1 MNQARKRTTMQ
12 KVLSMILVLVMLLS
26 LMSMSAFTMATNE
39 TGASS
44 SARNDFMR
52 VFHLDCGRK
61 YFSVAEIKSLIDTAS
76 AANYTHMEL
85 AVGNDSLRF
94 LLDDMSVTVDG
105 KTYASDDVKTQIHNG
120 NVNYYDAGSANELS
134 QRDMD
139 AIIAYAQSKNISI
152 IPLINTPGHMDAIL
166 DCMTALG
173 VENAAYKGSA
183 RTIDLENADA
193 VAFTQA
199 LLQKYITYFANKGCG
214 YFNLGADE
222 YANDVCQGT
231 DMGFGKLI
239 GTNAYDKFANYV
251 NDVARI
257 IKDAQMKP
265 IAFNDGIYYNSTVTS
280 NGTKNGRPV
289 EFDSDIIVSY
299 WTTGW
304 SGYTPAPAS
313 FIANKGHQILNTND
327 AWYYVLADKVTA
339 YTYKHAQKGVATTPV
354 TSVRGDKSGSVTPIG
369 AMICF
374 WCDDP
379 NPEYSA
385 NEQGYVKELM
395 TTLSQKNSTY
405 FTTVAPQVETAHH
418 DQGLTVGNSTIL
430 RLSTGLNATWSVSDA
445 SVLSLGSVTRS
456 AASTVTGNR
465 VTVNA
470 LSRGTATVTAK
481 ADNGQSYSMDL
492 TVTGE
497 NDVQIN
503 LTVGETWTKTVH
515 HKDLTS
521 YATNNNIAKVDVTC
535 KHDPCDTVL
544 AVMFNSSYYIQNS
557 DGRYLD
563 DDANWVDDYKDA
575 VQWTWKDGITGD
587 YLEYSRTYVNMSGGE
602 WSVGKLPTSW
612 VSLQYDSAA
621 GVFKT
626 TRGVVLGTPLTTAT
640 EPVAASTIAITGRNV
655 GTTDVQIGDTWYH
668 ITVNDNLPS
677 DALTSKTLTL
687 DYMITTCKVYD
698 AQGKN
703 STQIEKTDLDVM
715 TDDGVEI
722 NGKSPDKGYFYR
734 ENKTNTDKVGATYW
748 QTVRLDKNHNQEV
761 GGEVDCTGYGTT
773 LTHVRFHTNSANKGA
788 WQYQTADGIWHY
800 FRSGDQMVAY
810 YLQKTTVTKHVDT
823 YTKDWGETPS
833 TSGGGHDK
841 LGQVALTFGVVYP
854 DGKVSPTER
863 EMYLNDTVIFNFEK
877 TGRDL
882 GIIMPKNNE
891 NYRISKITVTD
902 GDRVHTLEGKE
913 KETPDKW
920 SVKDSIKWSKKT
932 TQTGGEWYN
941 ETEIWN
947 AQSGTEPF
955 VNGKES
961 NITWSGKNTGKL
973 VLFYLEPVIKDTNL
987 NVVYWDNNAN
997 KLISEYQIV
1006 MNYEAGQTPPTYET
1020 ALKNAG
1026 GDDIGTTQSWPSND
1040 PSSAEY
1046 LPDDAYVMNNVGEK
1060 QTISKDIKLLD
1071 GVAGNYKSGI
1081 YEYVSADISEDSKTL
1096 KLHFD
1101 LKKTDAK
1108 TYVVDF
1114 GLPVTIPVSAFGI
1127 DEPSTIAWMSLFE
1140 SGDAMLENT
1149 GTYGTAK
1156 IDPANKTV
1164 TYTLSK
1170 PLDTT
1175 AAIPLYVK
1183 FTGDPSEAVHVSH
1196 VNIIP
1201 ATSVYYEDSFAT
1213 FTNADGTNVVHQQQ
1227 QTNGFWTTVGEQDT
1241 TKQQVFEQLK
1251 SENNN
1256 VYGYDPAYANCRTF
1270 SMGSATKVTVDAN
1283 TSSKYSQVPAATF
1296 TFKGTGFDVISLTSN
1311 TSGTVMYTVTN
1322 SEGKT
1327 VKVGPCDTYYSDAAG
1342 VTTDSAK
1349 ALYQIP
1355 VIKVSGLD
1363 YDTYTVKI
1371 EVGYGPFFDHTGND
1385 SFSFWLDAIRVYDPM
1400 GKNKDVYAQ
1409 DGEGYPQYIKLHD
1422 ALVAD
1427 NVKTTLFIDGAAAAD
1442 ITAYKNYGPN
1452 NEVYLAKGQAIVFT
1466 VPGDDN
1472 IASIQIGAKAPSG
1485 KAATMVVGEDVQE
1498 ISTATEMY
1506 YEIGAS
1512 GGSFTITNTGDG
1524 ILSLTNLKIT
1534 FKNKPASAAALSA
1547 PTAEEQDAAVMCVR
1561 ALFAEPEQTFEPE
1574 HFTAKWSR
1582 NVRKGGTATLTVKA
1596 SADVET
1602 IHVDDVTIDS
1612 YKVRTERSGW
1622 GSSAKKVT
1630 YHVFT
1635 YRVTATATADYTVC
1649 AINADGA
1656 VSDPITAKLTVRPS
1670 IRDWWHDIFGKWQ
1683 H

>member
-76 AANYTHMEL
+76 AANYTHIEL

-134 QRDMD
+134 QHDMD
-139 AIIAYAQSKNISI
+139 TIIAYAQSKNISI

-166 DCMTALG
+166 SAATSLTGSDC
-173 VENAAYKGSA
+173 AYNKSV
-183 RTIDLENADA
+183 RTIDLTNDTA

-199 LLQKYITYFANKGCG
+199 LLQKYINYFAGKGCG
-214 YFNLGADE
+214 YFNMGADE
-222 YANDVCQGT
+222 YANDVLKPN
-231 DMGFGKLI
+231 GFSYLLSNGLYS
-239 GTNAYDKFANYV
+239 NFVNYV
-251 NDVARI
+251 NDVAKLI
-257 IKDAQMKP
+257 VDAGMTP
-265 IAFNDGIYYNSTVTS
+265 IAFNDGIYY
-280 NGTKNGRPV
+280 KNTTNCGA
-289 EFDSDIIVSY
+289 FSKDIVVSY
-299 WTTGW
+299 WEN
-304 SGYTPAPAS
+304 SGTASAS
-313 FIANKGHQILNTND
+313 FIAQQGHKILNTNKS
-327 AWYYVLADKVTA
+327 WYYVPGNTGSWASMNTA
-339 YTYKHAQKGVATTPV
+339 KSGVNNTRV
-354 TSVRGDKSGSVTPIG
+354 TSVAGDNGSVTPIG
-369 AMICF
+369 VMLCL
-374 WCDDP
+374 WCDTPSVPFDS
-379 NPEYSA
+379 N
-385 NEQGYVKELM
+385 VKDNVNYLM
-395 TTLSQKNSTY
+395 QTLSQKNSTY
-405 FTTVAPQVETAHH
+405 FTTVTPQVETAHH
-418 DQGLTVGNSTIL
+418 DQGLTLGNSMIL
-430 RLSTGLNATWSVSDA
+430 RLSTGLNAVWSVSDA

-481 ADNGQSYSMDL
+481 TDDGQTYSMDL
-492 TVTGE
+492 TVAGE
-497 NDVQIN
+497 DDVQVD
-503 LTVGETWTKTVH
+503 LTVGETWSKTMPGQV
-515 HKDLTS
+515 LSS
-521 YATNNNIAKVDVTC
+521 YTHDDEVAKVNVTS
-535 KHDPCDTVL
+535 KHDLKGELTMSMTVGT
-544 AVMFNSSYYIQNS
+544 AYYIVNS
-557 DGRYLD
+557 DGKYLN
-563 DDANWVDDYKDA
+563 ANAEWVDDADNA
-575 VQWTWKDGITGD
+575 AQWTWISYRKGFYLDLNPKGSETWLYCDNGHWTIQSGPLNSKCSYFNGLTDGKLVSKDGD
-587 YLEYSRTYVNMSGGE
+587 
-602 WSVGKLPTSW
+602 
-612 VSLQYDSAA
+612 
-621 GVFKT
+621 
-626 TRGVVLGTPLTTAT
+626 VLGTPITVGK
-640 EPVAASTIAITGRNV
+640 EPIDVSTIAVTGRNV
-655 GTTDVQIGDTWYH
+655 GTTDVQIDGTWYH
-668 ITVNDNLPS
+668 IVVNDNLPS
-677 DALTSKTLTL
+677 DPLTTNSLTL
-687 DYMITTCKVYD
+687 EYMITTCKVYD
-698 AQGKN
+698 TQGKN

-863 EMYLNDTVIFNFEK
+863 EMYLNATVIFNFEK

-1026 GDDIGTTQSWPSND
+1026 GDVIGTTQSWPSND

-1046 LPDDAYVMNNVGEK
+1046 LPDDAYVMNNVDEK

-1081 YEYVSADISEDSKTL
+1081 YEYVSADISEDGKTL

-1127 DEPSTIAWMSLFE
+1127 TDASTIAWMSLFE

-1175 AAIPLYVK
+1175 AAISLYVK
-1183 FTGDPSEAVHVSH
+1183 FTGDSSEAARVFH

-1213 FTNADGTNVVHQQQ
+1213 FTNADGTNVVHHQQ

-1251 SENNN
+1251 SENSN

-1283 TSSKYSQVPAATF
+1283 TTSTHVQMPAATF

-1322 SEGKT
+1322 SQG
-1327 VKVGPCDTYYSDAAG
+1327 VKKQAGSVDTYYSDAAG

-1355 VIKVSGLD
+1355 VIKVSGLP

-1371 EVGYGPFFDHTGND
+1371 EVGYGKFFDHTGND
-1385 SFSFWLDAIRVYDPM
+1385 SYSFWLDAIRVYDPM

-1422 ALVAD
+1422 ALVKNGAQSEA
-1427 NVKTTLFIDGAAAAD
+1427 VFIDGGPKANVE
-1442 ITAYKNYGPN
+1442 TYKNFGPN
-1452 NEVYLAKGQAIVFT
+1452 NEVYLAKGQAITFT
-1466 VPGDDN
+1466 VPADSN
-1472 IASIQIGAKAPSG
+1472 IASVQIGAKAPSG
-1485 KAATMVVGEDVQE
+1485 SAAQMVVTGGYGLNKVL
-1498 ISTATEMY
+1498 STATEMY
-1506 YEIGAS
+1506 YEIGAA
-1512 GGSFTITNTGDG
+1512 GGSFMITNVGDG

-1547 PTAEEQDAAVMCVR
+1547 PTAEEQNAAVMSVR
-1561 ALFAEPEQTFEPE
+1561 ALFAAPEQTFEPE

-1582 NVRKGGTATLTVKA
+1582 NVHKGGKATLTVKA
-1596 SADVET
+1596 SADVEA

-1635 YRVTATATADYTVC
+1635 YTVTATATADYTIC
-1649 AINADGA
+1649 AVNADGA

>member
-76 AANYTHMEL
+76 AANYTHIEL

-120 NVNYYDAGSANELS
+120 NVKYYDAGSVNELS
-134 QRDMD
+134 QSDMD

-166 DCMTALG
+166 SAATSLTG
-173 VENAAYKGSA
+173 VNCSAYDSV
-183 RTIDLENADA
+183 RTIDVANTTA

-199 LLQKYITYFANKGCG
+199 LLQKYINYFAGKGCG
-214 YFNLGADE
+214 YFNMGADE
-222 YANDVCQGT
+222 YANDKT
-231 DMGFGKLI
+231 DGFAALI
-239 GTNAYDKFANYV
+239 KDKKYGNFVSYV
-251 NDVARI
+251 NAVA
-257 IKDAQMKP
+257 AQIVAAGMTP
-265 IAFNDGIYYNSTVTS
+265 IAFNDGIYYNSNTS
-280 NGTKNGRPV
+280 GG
-289 EFDSDIIVSY
+289 EFSKDIVVSY

-304 SGYTPAPAS
+304 TGYTPAPAS
-313 FIANKGHQILNTND
+313 FIADKGHKILNTND

-339 YTYKHAQKGVATTPV
+339 YTYKRAQNGVVNTPV
-354 TSVRGDKSGSVTPIG
+354 TSVRGDKNGSVTPIG

-379 NPEYSA
+379 KPEYNA
-385 NEQGYVKELM
+385 NEQGYVKGLM
-395 TTLSQKNSTY
+395 QTLSNSNSDY
-405 FTTVAPQVETAHH
+405 FTPVVPQVETAHH
-418 DQGLTVGNSTIL
+418 DQSLTLGNSTIL
-430 RLSTGLNATWSVSDA
+430 RLSTGLNAVWSVSDA

-492 TVTGE
+492 TVAGE
-497 NDVQIN
+497 GDVQVD
-503 LTVGETWTKTVH
+503 LTVGETWSTTARGQ
-515 HKDLTS
+515 DLS
-521 YATNNNIAKVDVTC
+521 NQVGEFDDNIAELDVSC
-535 KHDPCDTVL
+535 VKDPWKQVL
-544 AVMFNSSYYIQNS
+544 QPVSGKSYYIRNS
-557 DGRYLD
+557 DGKYLD
-563 DDANWVDDYKDA
+563 ANANWVSDYHNA
-575 VQWTWKDGITGD
+575 VQWKWTFNQVVNNTLSYDGKHIYMSGDWQWVTSTSVFDSISIKFDSEEGVFTYTPKTDASKGTYTLGAPVNELEESPVDVSTVKITG
-587 YLEYSRTYVNMSGGE
+587 
-602 WSVGKLPTSW
+602 K
-612 VSLQYDSAA
+612 
-621 GVFKT
+621 
-626 TRGVVLGTPLTTAT
+626 
-640 EPVAASTIAITGRNV
+640 NV
-655 GTTDVQIGDTWYH
+655 GATHVKIGETWYN
-668 ITVNDNLPS
+668 IVVNDNVPS
-677 DALTSKTLTL
+677 NALTNDTIDLEYWITNTKTH
-687 DYMITTCKVYD
+687 TTND
-698 AQGKN
+698 KN
-703 STQIEKTDLDVM
+703 SAVKITIQKAAAAAA
-715 TDDGVEI
+715 DGVEI
-722 NGKSPDKGYFYR
+722 RSFAPN
-734 ENKTNTDKVGATYW
+734 ATYNISKKSTTEVYYW
-748 QTVRLDKNHNQEV
+748 QSMRLDKSVVQQE
-761 GGEVDCTGYGTT
+761 GGKSDRTADGTT
-773 LTHVRFHTNSANKGA
+773 LTHIRNHQGA
-788 WQYQTADGIWHY
+788 WQYMTADGIWHY
-800 FRSGDQMVAY
+800 FRSGDQLVAY
-810 YLQKTTVTKHVDT
+810 YLQKTTVTNELDT
-823 YTKDWGETPS
+823 YVKDWGYGTANKTPDE
-833 TSGGGHDK
+833 SGGN
-841 LGQVALTFGVVYP
+841 GQSALTVAVVYP
-854 DGKVSPTER
+854 GNAVFPAEGD
-863 EMYLNDTVIFNFEK
+863 MYKQSTTIFSYWP
-877 TGRDL
+877 GRDI
-882 GIIMPKNNE
+882 GIIAPENNSDYE
-891 NYRISKITVTD
+891 VSKITVTD
-902 GDRVHTLEGKE
+902 GKRDKNLKKDVWYSDDTITWE
-913 KETPDKW
+913 KK
-920 SVKDSIKWSKKT
+920 
-932 TQTGGEWYN
+932 QLNTGGTWYD
-941 ETEIWN
+941 ETVIWDKS
-947 AQSGTEPF
+947 SGTAPII
-955 VNGKES
+955 NGKTSE
-961 NITWSGKNTGKL
+961 ITWSAKNTAKL
-973 VLFYLEPVIKDTNL
+973 ILIYLEAKPKDTNL
-987 NVVYWDNNAN
+987 NVVYYDDNAQRE
-997 KLISEYQIV
+997 ISSYQIV
-1006 MNYEAGQTPPTYET
+1006 MPYKYGDPFPKYTSALKGKNDEPIGNVNNWPGKNENEAG
-1020 ALKNAG
+1020 
-1026 GDDIGTTQSWPSND
+1026 
-1040 PSSAEY
+1040 Y
-1046 LPDDAYVMNNVGEK
+1046 LPDEAYVVNNVGK
-1060 QTISKDIKLLD
+1060 KMYFTKDIKTLN
-1071 GVAGNYKSGI
+1071 VAGNYKSGI

-1101 LKKTDAK
+1101 LKKTNAK

-1127 DEPSTIAWMSLFE
+1127 ENASTIAWMSLFE

-1175 AAIPLYVK
+1175 AAISLYVK
-1183 FTGDPSEAVHVSH
+1183 FTGDSSEAAHVSH

-1213 FTNADGTNVVHQQQ
+1213 FTNADGTNVVNKDQK
-1227 QTNGFWTTVGEQDT
+1227 TNGFWTTVGEQDT

-1251 SENNN
+1251 SENSN

-1283 TSSKYSQVPAATF
+1283 TSSKHSQVPTATF

-1322 SEGKT
+1322 SKGKT

-1371 EVGYGPFFDHTGND
+1371 EVGYGPFFNHTGND
-1385 SFSFWLDAIRVYDPM
+1385 SYSFWLDAIRVYDPM

-1409 DGEGYPQYIKLHD
+1409 DGEGHPQYIKLHD
-1422 ALVAD
+1422 ALVKNGAQSEA
-1427 NVKTTLFIDGAAAAD
+1427 VFIDGGPKANVE
-1442 ITAYKNYGPN
+1442 TYKNFGPN
-1452 NEVYLAKGQAIVFT
+1452 NEVYLAKGQAITFT
-1466 VPGDDN
+1466 VPGDAN
-1472 IASIQIGAKAPSG
+1472 IASVQIGAKAPSG
-1485 KAATMVVGEDVQE
+1485 SAAQMVVTGGNGLNKVL
-1498 ISTATEMY
+1498 STATEMY
-1506 YEIGAS
+1506 YEIGTAD
-1512 GGSFTITNTGDG
+1512 GSFMITNVGDG

-1534 FKNKPASAAALSA
+1534 FKNKPASVAALSA
-1547 PTAEEQDAAVMCVR
+1547 PTAEEQDAAVMSVR

-1582 NVRKGGTATLTVKA
+1582 NVHKGGKATLTVKT

-1602 IHVDDVTIDS
+1602 IQVDDVTIDS

-1635 YRVTATATADYTVC
+1635 YTVTATATADYTVC
-1649 AINADGA
+1649 AINADGVA
-1656 VSDPITAKLTVRPS
+1656 SDPITAKLTVRPS

>member
-105 KTYASDDVKTQIHNG
+105 KTYASDDVKREIHNG

-134 QRDMD
+134 QSDMD

-166 DCMTALG
+166 GAATSLTG
-173 VENAAYKGSA
+173 VNCSAYGSV
-183 RTIDLENADA
+183 RTIDVANTTA

-199 LLQKYITYFANKGCG
+199 LLQKYINYFANKGCG
-214 YFNLGADE
+214 YFNMGADE
-222 YANDVCQGT
+222 YANDKT
-231 DMGFGKLI
+231 DGFASLI
-239 GTNAYDKFANYV
+239 KDKKYGNFVSYV
-251 NDVARI
+251 NAVA
-257 IKDAQMKP
+257 AQIVAAGMTP
-265 IAFNDGIYYNSTVTS
+265 IAFNDGIYYNSNTS
-280 NGTKNGRPV
+280 GG
-289 EFDSDIIVSY
+289 EFSKDIVVSY

-304 SGYTPAPAS
+304 SGYHPASAS
-313 FIANKGHQILNTND
+313 FIADKGHKILNTNSN
-327 AWYYVLADKVTA
+327 WYYVLANKVDSFTLDNA
-339 YTYKHAQKGVATTPV
+339 RAGVQKTPV
-354 TSVRGDKSGSVTPIG
+354 TSVRGDKNGSVTPIG

-385 NEQGYVKELM
+385 KEQGYVKELM

-405 FTTVAPQVETAHH
+405 FTTVTPQVETAHH
-418 DQGLTVGNSTIL
+418 DQGLTLGNSTIL
-430 RLSTGLNATWSVSDA
+430 RLSTGLNAVWSVSDA

-481 ADNGQSYSMDL
+481 VDDGQSYSMDL
-492 TVTGE
+492 TVAGE
-497 NDVQIN
+497 GDVQIN
-503 LTVGETWTKTVH
+503 LTVGETWSTTVRGQNLSNQVGEF
-515 HKDLTS
+515 DD
-521 YATNNNIAKVDVTC
+521 NIAELDVSC
-535 KHDPCDTVL
+535 VKDPWKQVL
-544 AVMFNSSYYIQNS
+544 QPVSGKSYYIRNS
-557 DGRYLD
+557 DGKYLD
-563 DDANWVDDYKDA
+563 ANANWVSDYHNA
-575 VQWTWKDGITGD
+575 VQWKWTFNQVVNNTLSYDGKHIYMSGDWQWVTSTSVFDSISIKFDSEEGVFTYTPKTDASKGTYTLGAPVNELEESPVDVSTVKITG
-587 YLEYSRTYVNMSGGE
+587 
-602 WSVGKLPTSW
+602 K
-612 VSLQYDSAA
+612 
-621 GVFKT
+621 
-626 TRGVVLGTPLTTAT
+626 
-640 EPVAASTIAITGRNV
+640 NV
-655 GTTDVQIGDTWYH
+655 GATHVKIGGTWYN
-668 ITVNDNLPS
+668 IVVNDNVPS
-677 DALTSKTLTL
+677 NALTDDTIDLQYWITNTKTHATN
-687 DYMITTCKVYD
+687 D
-698 AQGKN
+698 KN
-703 STQIEKTDLDVM
+703 SAVKT
-715 TDDGVEI
+715 TIQKAAAAAADGVEI
-722 NGKSPDKGYFYR
+722 RSFAPDTTYNISKKSTTEVY
-734 ENKTNTDKVGATYW
+734 YW
-748 QTVRLDKNHNQEV
+748 QSMRLDKSVVQQE
-761 GGEVDCTGYGTT
+761 GGKSDRTADGTT
-773 LTHVRFHTNSANKGA
+773 LTHIRNHQGA
-788 WQYQTADGIWHY
+788 WQYMTADGIWHY
-800 FRSGDQMVAY
+800 FRSGDQLVAY
-810 YLQKTTVTKHVDT
+810 YLQKTTVTNELDT
-823 YTKDWGETPS
+823 YVKDWGYGTANKTPDE
-833 TSGGGHDK
+833 SGGN
-841 LGQVALTFGVVYP
+841 GQSALTVAVVYP
-854 DGKVSPTER
+854 GNAVFPAEGD
-863 EMYLNDTVIFNFEK
+863 MYKQSTTIFSYWP
-877 TGRDL
+877 GRDI
-882 GIIMPKNNE
+882 GIIAPENNSDYE
-891 NYRISKITVTD
+891 VSKITVTD
-902 GDRVHTLEGKE
+902 GKR
-913 KETPDKW
+913 DKNLK
-920 SVKDSIKWSKKT
+920 KDVWYSDDTITWKKK
-932 TQTGGEWYN
+932 QLNTGGTWYD
-941 ETEIWN
+941 ETVIWDKS
-947 AQSGTEPF
+947 SGTAPII
-955 VNGKES
+955 NGKTSE
-961 NITWSGKNTGKL
+961 ITWSAKNTAKL
-973 VLFYLEPVIKDTNL
+973 ILIYLEAKPKDTNL
-987 NVVYWDNNAN
+987 NVVYYDDNAQRE
-997 KLISEYQIV
+997 ISSYQIV
-1006 MNYEAGQTPPTYET
+1006 MPYKYGDPFPKYTSALKGKNDEPIGNVNNWPGKNENEAG
-1020 ALKNAG
+1020 
-1026 GDDIGTTQSWPSND
+1026 
-1040 PSSAEY
+1040 Y
-1046 LPDDAYVMNNVGEK
+1046 LPDEAYVVNNVGK
-1060 QTISKDIKLLD
+1060 KMYFTKDIKTLN
-1071 GVAGNYKSGI
+1071 VAGNYKSGI
-1081 YEYVSADISEDSKTL
+1081 YEYVSADISEDGKTL

-1127 DEPSTIAWMSLFE
+1127 TNASTIAWMSLFE

-1175 AAIPLYVK
+1175 AAISLYVK
-1183 FTGDPSEAVHVSH
+1183 FTGDSSEAARVFH

-1213 FTNADGTNVVHQQQ
+1213 FTNADGTNVVNKNQTN
-1227 QTNGFWTTVGEQDT
+1227 TNGFWTTVGEQDT

-1283 TSSKYSQVPAATF
+1283 TSKLSQVPAATF

-1371 EVGYGPFFDHTGND
+1371 EVGYGPFFNHTGND
-1385 SFSFWLDAIRVYDPM
+1385 SYSFWLDAIRVYDPM

-1422 ALVAD
+1422 ALVKNGAQSEA
-1427 NVKTTLFIDGAAAAD
+1427 VFIDGGPKANVE
-1442 ITAYKNYGPN
+1442 TYKNFGPN
-1452 NEVYLAKGQAIVFT
+1452 NEVYLAKGQAITFT
-1466 VPGDDN
+1466 VPGDAN
-1472 IASIQIGAKAPSG
+1472 IASVQIGAKAPSG
-1485 KAATMVVGEDVQE
+1485 SAAQMVVTGGNGLNKVL
-1498 ISTATEMY
+1498 STATEMY
-1506 YEIGAS
+1506 YEIGTAD
-1512 GGSFTITNTGDG
+1512 GSFMITNVGDG

-1534 FKNKPASAAALSA
+1534 FKNKPASVAALSA
-1547 PTAEEQDAAVMCVR
+1547 PTAEEQDAAVMSVR

-1582 NVRKGGTATLTVKA
+1582 NVHKGGKATLTVKT
-1596 SADVET
+1596 SADVEA
-1602 IHVDDVTIDS
+1602 IQVDDVTIDS

-1649 AINADGA
+1649 AINADGVA
-1656 VSDPITAKLTVRPS
+1656 SDPITAKLTVRPS

>member
-76 AANYTHMEL
+76 AANYTHIEL

-120 NVNYYDAGSANELS
+120 NVNYYDAGSVNELS
-134 QRDMD
+134 QSDMD

-166 DCMTALG
+166 SAATSLTG
-173 VENAAYKGSA
+173 VNCSAYDSV
-183 RTIDLENADA
+183 RTIDVANTTA

-199 LLQKYITYFANKGCG
+199 LLQKYINYFAGKGCG
-214 YFNLGADE
+214 YFNMGADE
-222 YANDVCQGT
+222 YANDKT
-231 DMGFGKLI
+231 DGFAALI
-239 GTNAYDKFANYV
+239 KDKKYGNFVSYV
-251 NDVARI
+251 NAVA
-257 IKDAQMKP
+257 AQIVAAGMTP
-265 IAFNDGIYYNSTVTS
+265 IAFNDGIYYNSNTS
-280 NGTKNGRPV
+280 GG
-289 EFDSDIIVSY
+289 EFSKDIVVSY

-304 SGYTPAPAS
+304 TGYTPAPAS
-313 FIANKGHQILNTND
+313 FIADKGHKILNTND

-339 YTYKHAQKGVATTPV
+339 YTYKHAQNGVVNTPV
-354 TSVRGDKSGSVTPIG
+354 TSVRGDKNGSVTPIG

-379 NPEYSA
+379 KPEYNA
-385 NEQGYVKELM
+385 NEQGYVKGLM
-395 TTLSQKNSTY
+395 QTLSNSNSDY
-405 FTTVAPQVETAHH
+405 FTPVAPQVETAHH
-418 DQGLTVGNSTIL
+418 DQSLTLGNSTIL
-430 RLSTGLNATWSVSDA
+430 RLSTGLNAVWSVSDA

-492 TVTGE
+492 TVAGE
-497 NDVQIN
+497 NDVRID
-503 LTVGETWTKTVH
+503 LTVGETWSTTVLR
-515 HKDLTS
+515 KNLS
-521 YATNNNIAKVDVTC
+521 NQSNINNSTAKVDIVC
-535 KHDPCDTVL
+535 KQQRFGEFATSMTKGT
-544 AVMFNSSYYIQNS
+544 AYYIVNS
-557 DGRYLD
+557 EGKYLD
-563 DDANWVDDYKDA
+563 ANAEWVDDADNA
-575 VQWTWKDGITGD
+575 AQWAWVYNSNIFHRAYYLDLNPKGSETWLYCDNGHWTIQSGPLNSKCSYFNGLTDGKLVSKDGD
-587 YLEYSRTYVNMSGGE
+587 
-602 WSVGKLPTSW
+602 
-612 VSLQYDSAA
+612 
-621 GVFKT
+621 
-626 TRGVVLGTPLTTAT
+626 VLGTPITVGK
-640 EPVAASTIAITGRNV
+640 EPIDVSTITITGRNV
-655 GTTDVQIGDTWYH
+655 GTTDVQIDGTWYH
-668 ITVNDNLPS
+668 IVVNDDLPS
-677 DALTSKTLTL
+677 DPLTANSLTL
-687 DYMITTCKVYD
+687 EYMITTCHVHDY
-698 AQGKN
+698 N
-703 STQIEKTDLDVM
+703 SNSDRYEITSAEASNAAGVDVS
-715 TDDGVEI
+715 TLAPA
-722 NGKSPDKGYFYR
+722 NGYFR
-734 ENKTNTDKVGATYW
+734 KNNSSSNPKMDATYW
-748 QTVRLDKNHNQEV
+748 QTMRLDKYHKQAAS
-761 GGEVDCTGYGTT
+761 GWGDSTGDGTT
-773 LTHVRFHTNSANKGA
+773 LTNVRYYTNSANKSA

-800 FRSGDQMVAY
+800 FRSGDQLVAY
-810 YLQKTTVTKHVDT
+810 YLQKTEVTKDVTT
-823 YTKDWGETPS
+823 YTKDWGVGIPS
-833 TSGGGHDK
+833 DGNGSN
-841 LGQVALTFGVVYP
+841 GQVALTFAVVYP
-854 DGKVSPTER
+854 DNTVLPSKEN
-863 EMYLNDTVIFNFEK
+863 MYPGSTTIYNYEK
-877 TGRDL
+877 TGRDI
-882 GIIMPKNNE
+882 GIIMPKENE
-891 NYRISKITVTD
+891 YYTISKITVTD
-902 GDRVHTLEGKE
+902 GVRTRQD
-913 KETPDKW
+913 DDNKW
-920 SVKDSIKWSKKT
+920 YKNDSINWNMKT
-932 TQTGGEWYN
+932 TQAGGIWYD
-941 ETEIWN
+941 ETVVWD
-947 AQSGTEPF
+947 ASYGTEPI
-955 VNGKES
+955 VNGKIS
-961 NITWSGKNTGKL
+961 NIKWPAKNTGKL
-973 VLFYLEPVIKDTNL
+973 VLIYLSAVELETNL
-987 NVVYWDNNAN
+987 NVTYWDDDADTQIY
-997 KLISEYQIV
+997 KYQIV
-1006 MNYEAGQTPPTYET
+1006 AKHQATDPEPNYKTALMDGKSCIGEAGPWMGKT
-1020 ALKNAG
+1020 AEDNG
-1026 GDDIGTTQSWPSND
+1026 
-1040 PSSAEY
+1040 Y
-1046 LPDDAYVMNNVGEK
+1046 LPDSAYVVNASGNQ
-1060 QTISKDIKLLD
+1060 QTISKDIKQLD
-1071 GVAGNYKSGI
+1071 GVTGNYKSGI
-1081 YEYVSADISEDSKTL
+1081 YEYRWAEISEDGKTL
-1096 KLHFD
+1096 MLHYDRKD
-1101 LKKTDAK
+1101 LKAK

-1127 DEPSTIAWMSLFE
+1127 EDASTIAQMSLLAGE
-1140 SGDAMLENT
+1140 QTLENT
-1149 GTYGTAK
+1149 GKYGTAK
-1156 IDPANKTV
+1156 INSDDKTV
-1164 TYTLSK
+1164 TYTLHNT
-1170 PLDTT
+1170 LDST
-1175 AAIPLYVK
+1175 AAISLFVK
-1183 FTGDPSEAVHVSH
+1183 FTNDPAEQPTVFS

-1213 FTNADGTNVVHQQQ
+1213 FTNADGTNVVNKNQK
-1227 QTNGFWTTVGEQDT
+1227 NGYWTTVGEQDT

-1251 SENNN
+1251 SENSN
-1256 VYGYDPAYANCRTF
+1256 VYGYDPAYANCSTF

-1283 TSSKYSQVPAATF
+1283 TSKLGQVPAATF

-1322 SEGKT
+1322 SKGEK
-1327 VKVGPCDTYYSDAAG
+1327 VKVGPCDTYYGYNGDAAG

-1371 EVGYGPFFDHTGND
+1371 EVGYGEFFDHTGND
-1385 SFSFWLDAIRVYDPM
+1385 SYSFWLDAIRVYDPM

-1427 NVKTTLFIDGAAAAD
+1427 NVKTTLFIDGAAAAN
-1442 ITAYKNYGPN
+1442 ITDYKNRGPN
-1452 NEVYLAKGQAIVFT
+1452 NEVYLATGQAITFT
-1466 VPGDDN
+1466 VPGDTN
-1472 IASIQIGAKAPSG
+1472 IASVQIGAKAPSG
-1485 KAATMVVGEDVQE
+1485 MAATMVVGTDGQQ

-1547 PTAEEQDAAVMCVR
+1547 PTAEEQDAAVMSVR
-1561 ALFAEPEQTFEPE
+1561 ALFAAPEQTFEPE

-1582 NVRKGGTATLTVKA
+1582 NVHKGGKATLTVKT
-1596 SADVET
+1596 SADVEA

-1635 YRVTATATADYTVC
+1635 YTVTATATADYTVC
-1649 AINADGA
+1649 AVNADGA
-1656 VSDPITAKLTVRPS
+1656 VSDPITARLTVRPS

>member
-105 KTYASDDVKTQIHNG
+105 KTYASDDVKREVHNG
-120 NVNYYDAGSANELS
+120 NVKYYDAGSANELS
-134 QRDMD
+134 QSDMD
-139 AIIAYAQSKNISI
+139 TIIAYAQSKNISI

-379 NPEYSA
+379 KPEYSA
-385 NEQGYVKELM
+385 SEQGYVKELM

-405 FTTVAPQVETAHH
+405 FTTVTPQVETAHRG
-418 DQGLTVGNSTIL
+418 QTLTVGNSSVL
-430 RLSTGLNATWSVSDA
+430 RLSTGLNAVWSVSDA

-481 ADNGQSYSMDL
+481 VDNGQSYSMDL
-492 TVTGE
+492 TVAGE
-497 NDVQIN
+497 NDVRID

-668 ITVNDNLPS
+668 ITVNDERPS
-677 DALTSKTLTL
+677 DALTNKSLTL
-687 DYMITTCKVYD
+687 EYMITTCYVYNKSD
-698 AQGKN
+698 KSKN
-703 STQIEKTDLDVM
+703 YVISSVNASGA
-715 TDDGVEI
+715 DGVDVSALAPAE
-722 NGKSPDKGYFYR
+722 GYFNPAN
-734 ENKTNTDKVGATYW
+734 EPKQGDKDATYW
-748 QTVRLDKNHNQEV
+748 ETMRLDKNHKQAAS
-761 GGEVDCTGYGTT
+761 GFGDSTGDGTS
-773 LTHVRFHTNSANKGA
+773 LTHVRWHNAA
-788 WQYQTADGIWHY
+788 WQYQTADMIWHY
-800 FRSGDQMVAY
+800 FRSGDQLVAY
-810 YLQKTTVTKHVDT
+810 YLQKTEVTKDVVT
-823 YTKDWGETPS
+823 YTKDWGEEVTKDTS
-833 TSGGGHDK
+833 SSGGSGYD
-841 LGQVALTFGVVYP
+841 QAALTFAVVYP
-854 DGKVSPTER
+854 DNTVLPSKED
-863 EMYLNDTVIFNFEK
+863 MYPGSTSIYNYQK
-877 TGRDL
+877 KGRDI
-882 GIIMPKNNE
+882 GVIMPKENE
-891 NYRISKITVTD
+891 YYTISKITVTD
-902 GDRVHTLEGKE
+902 GDRVTSHTKHKNKWYADDSINWHMKTTQAGGIWYDETVVWDASYGTEPIVNGK
-913 KETPDKW
+913 T
-920 SVKDSIKWSKKT
+920 SNIKWS
-932 TQTGGEWYN
+932 G
-941 ETEIWN
+941 
-947 AQSGTEPF
+947 AD
-955 VNGKES
+955 
-961 NITWSGKNTGKL
+961 TGKL
-973 VLFYLEPVIKDTNL
+973 VLIYLSAVELETNL
-987 NVVYWDNNAN
+987 NVTYWDDDAN
-997 KLISEYQIV
+997 TQIYKYQIV
-1006 MNYEAGQTPPTYET
+1006 AKHQATDPEPSYET
-1020 ALKNAG
+1020 ALMDGQTCIG
-1026 GDDIGTTQSWPSND
+1026 GNGPWKGKT
-1040 PSSAEY
+1040 AEDNGY
-1046 LPDDAYVMNNVGEK
+1046 LPDSAYVVNASGNQ
-1060 QTISKDIKLLD
+1060 QTISKDIKQLD
-1071 GVAGNYKSGI
+1071 GVTGNYKSGI
-1081 YEYVSADISEDSKTL
+1081 YEYRWAEISEGGKTL
-1096 KLHFD
+1096 MLHYD
-1101 LKKTDAK
+1101 RKNLNAK

-1127 DEPSTIAWMSLFE
+1127 TNASTITWMSLLAGE
-1140 SGDAMLENT
+1140 QTLENT
-1149 GTYGTAK
+1149 GKYGTAK
-1156 IDPANKTV
+1156 INSDDKTV
-1164 TYTLSK
+1164 TYTLHNT
-1170 PLDTT
+1170 LDST
-1175 AAIPLYVK
+1175 AAIPLFVK
-1183 FTGDPSEAVHVSH
+1183 FTNDPAEQPTAVS

-1213 FTNADGTNVVHQQQ
+1213 FTNADGTNVVNKN

-1283 TSSKYSQVPAATF
+1283 TSSKHVQAPTATF

-1371 EVGYGPFFDHTGND
+1371 KVGYGEVFDHTGND
-1385 SFSFWLDAIRVYDPM
+1385 SYSFWLDAIRVYDPM
-1400 GKNKDVYAQ
+1400 GKDKDVYAQ

-1422 ALVAD
+1422 ALVNDVAQS
-1427 NVKTTLFIDGAAAAD
+1427 KALFIDGGPNANVED
-1442 ITAYKNYGPN
+1442 YKNFGPN
-1452 NEVYLAKGQAIVFT
+1452 NEVYLDKGQAITFT
-1466 VPGDDN
+1466 VPRDSN
-1472 IASIQIGAKAPSG
+1472 IASVQIGAKAPSG
-1485 KAATMVVGEDVQE
+1485 SAAQMVVTGGNRLDQVL
-1498 ISTATEMY
+1498 STATEMY
-1506 YEIGAS
+1506 YEIGTAD
-1512 GGSFTITNTGDG
+1512 GSFMITNMGDG

-1547 PTAEEQDAAVMCVR
+1547 PTAEEQNAAVMSVR
-1561 ALFAEPEQTFEPE
+1561 ALFATPEQTFEPE

-1596 SADVET
+1596 SADVEA

-1635 YRVTATATADYTVC
+1635 YTVTATATADYTVC
-1649 AINADGA
+1649 AINADGV

>member
-44 SARNDFMR
+44 SARNNFMR

-61 YFSVAEIKSLIDTAS
+61 YFSVAEIESLIDTAS
-76 AANYTHMEL
+76 AANYTHIEL

-94 LLDDMSVTVDG
+94 LLDDMSVTANG
-105 KTYASDDVKTQIHNG
+105 KTYASDDVKREIHNG
-120 NVNYYDAGSANELS
+120 NVKYYDAGSANELS
-134 QRDMD
+134 QSDMD
-139 AIIAYAQSKNISI
+139 TIIAYAQSKNISI

-173 VENAAYKGSA
+173 VENAAYKDSK
-183 RTIDLENADA
+183 RTIDLTNDTA

-199 LLQKYITYFANKGCG
+199 LLQKYINYFAGKGCG
-214 YFNLGADE
+214 YFNMGADE
-222 YANDVCQGT
+222 YANDT
-231 DMGFGKLI
+231 TNGFAALI
-239 GTNAYDKFANYV
+239 KDKKYGNFVSYV
-251 NDVARI
+251 NAVA
-257 IKDAQMKP
+257 AQIVAAGMTP
-265 IAFNDGIYYNSTVTS
+265 IAFNDGIYYNSNTS
-280 NGTKNGRPV
+280 GG
-289 EFDSDIIVSY
+289 EFSKDIVVSY

-304 SGYTPAPAS
+304 GGYTPAPAS
-313 FIANKGHQILNTND
+313 FIADKGHKILNTND

-339 YTYKHAQKGVATTPV
+339 YTYKHAQSGVATTPV

-385 NEQGYVKELM
+385 NEQGYVKGLM
-395 TTLSQKNSTY
+395 QTLSNSNSDY
-405 FTTVAPQVETAHH
+405 FTPVAPQVETAHH
-418 DQGLTVGNSTIL
+418 DQGLTLGNSTIL
-430 RLSTGLNATWSVSDA
+430 RLSTGLNAVWSVSDA

-492 TVTGE
+492 TVAGE
-497 NDVQIN
+497 NDVQVD
-503 LTVGETWTKTVH
+503 LTVGETWSTTVLR
-515 HKDLTS
+515 KNLS
-521 YATNNNIAKVDVTC
+521 NQSNINNSTAKVDIVC
-535 KHDPCDTVL
+535 KQQRFGEFATSMTEG
-544 AVMFNSSYYIQNS
+544 AAYYIVNS
-557 DGRYLD
+557 EGKYLD
-563 DDANWVDDYKDA
+563 ANAEWVDDADNA
-575 VQWTWKDGITGD
+575 AQWSWIYYNSLFNKAYYLDLNPKGSETWLYCDDGHWTIQSGRLNTKCSYFDGLTDGKLVSKDGD
-587 YLEYSRTYVNMSGGE
+587 
-602 WSVGKLPTSW
+602 
-612 VSLQYDSAA
+612 
-621 GVFKT
+621 
-626 TRGVVLGTPLTTAT
+626 VLGTPITVGKD
-640 EPVAASTIAITGRNV
+640 PIDVSTITITGRNV
-655 GTTDVQIGDTWYH
+655 GTTDVQIDGTWYH
-668 ITVNDNLPS
+668 IVVNDDLPS
-677 DALTSKTLTL
+677 DPLTTNSLTL
-687 DYMITTCKVYD
+687 EYMITTCKVYD
-698 AQGKN
+698 TQGKN

-748 QTVRLDKNHNQEV
+748 QTMRLDKYHKQAAS
-761 GGEVDCTGYGTT
+761 GWGDSTGDGTT
-773 LTHVRFHTNSANKGA
+773 LTNVRYYTNSANKSA
-788 WQYQTADGIWHY
+788 WQYQTTDGIWHY
-800 FRSGDQMVAY
+800 FRSGDQLVAY
-810 YLQKTTVTKHVDT
+810 YVQKTTVTKDVVT
-823 YTKDWGETPS
+823 YTKDWGQVVTENKPS
-833 TSGGGHDK
+833 DGGTGNN
-841 LGQVALTFGVVYP
+841 QVALTFAVVYP
-854 DGKVSPTER
+854 DGTVSPKEH
-863 EMYLNDTVIFNFEK
+863 EMYPGATTIFNYESG
-877 TGRDL
+877 GRDI
-882 GIIMPKNNE
+882 GVIMPKNDE
-891 NYRISKITVTD
+891 NYEISKITLTN
-902 GDRVHTLEGKE
+902 GTRNTKHKPENGKH
-913 KETPDKW
+913 KW
-920 SVKDSIKWSKKT
+920 YADDSITWDKKT
-932 TQTGGEWYN
+932 TETGDQWYD
-941 ETEIWN
+941 ETVVWDES
-947 AQSGTEPF
+947 SGTEPV
-955 VNGKES
+955 VNGKHCANGS
-961 NITWSGKNTGKL
+961 WNAANTAKL
-973 VLFYLEPVIKDTNL
+973 VLIYLKPVIKETNL
-987 NVVYWDNNAN
+987 NVVYWDDDADTQIY
-997 KLISEYQIV
+997 KYQIV
-1006 MNYEAGQTPPTYET
+1006 AKHQATDPEPTYET
-1020 ALKNAG
+1020 ALMDGQACIG
-1026 GDDIGTTQSWPSND
+1026 GNGPWKGKT
-1040 PSSAEY
+1040 AEDNGY
-1046 LPDDAYVMNNVGEK
+1046 LPDSAYVVNASGNQ
-1060 QTISKDIKLLD
+1060 QTISKDIKQLD
-1071 GVAGNYKSGI
+1071 GVTGNYKSGI
-1081 YEYVSADISEDSKTL
+1081 YEYRWAEISEGGKTL
-1096 KLHFD
+1096 MLHYD
-1101 LKKTDAK
+1101 RKNLNAK

-1127 DEPSTIAWMSLFE
+1127 TDASTITWMSLLAGE
-1140 SGDAMLENT
+1140 QTLENT
-1149 GTYGTAK
+1149 GKYGTAK
-1156 IDPANKTV
+1156 INSDDKTV
-1164 TYTLSK
+1164 TYTLHNT
-1170 PLDTT
+1170 LDST
-1175 AAIPLYVK
+1175 AAISLFVK
-1183 FTGDPSEAVHVSH
+1183 FKNDPAEQPTAVS

-1251 SENNN
+1251 SENNS

-1283 TSSKYSQVPAATF
+1283 TSSKHSQVPTATF

-1322 SEGKT
+1322 SKGEKAE
-1327 VKVGPCDTYYSDAAG
+1327 VGSVDTYYSDAAG

-1355 VIKVSGLD
+1355 VIKVSGLP

-1371 EVGYGPFFDHTGND
+1371 EVGYGSFFNHTDND
-1385 SFSFWLDAIRVYDPM
+1385 SYSFWLDAIRVYDPM

-1452 NEVYLAKGQAIVFT
+1452 NEVYLANGQAIVFT

-1485 KAATMVVGEDVQE
+1485 KAATMVVGEDVQK

-1506 YEIGAS
+1506 YEIGTS

-1534 FKNKPASAAALSA
+1534 FKNKPASVAALSA

-1582 NVRKGGTATLTVKA
+1582 NVRKGGKATLTVKT
-1596 SADVET
+1596 SADVEA

-1635 YRVTATATADYTVC
+1635 YTVTATATADYTVC
-1649 AINADGA
+1649 AINADGVA
-1656 VSDPITAKLTVRPS
+1656 SDPITAKLTVRPS

>member
-120 NVNYYDAGSANELS
+120 NVNYYDAGSVNELS
-134 QRDMD
+134 QSDMD

-166 DCMTALG
+166 SAATSLTG
-173 VENAAYKGSA
+173 VNCSAYGSV
-183 RTIDLENADA
+183 RTIDVANDTA

-199 LLQKYITYFANKGCG
+199 LLQKYINYFAGKGCG
-214 YFNLGADE
+214 YFNMGADE
-222 YANDVCQGT
+222 YANDKT
-231 DMGFGKLI
+231 DGFAALI
-239 GTNAYDKFANYV
+239 KDKKYGNFVSYV
-251 NDVARI
+251 NAVA
-257 IKDAQMKP
+257 AQIVAAGMTP
-265 IAFNDGIYYNSTVTS
+265 IAFNDGIYYNRNTS
-280 NGTKNGRPV
+280 GG
-289 EFDSDIIVSY
+289 EFSKDIVVSY

-304 SGYTPAPAS
+304 TGYTPAPAS
-313 FIANKGHQILNTND
+313 FIADKGHKILNTNSN
-327 AWYYVLADKVTA
+327 WYYVLANKVDSFTLTKA
-339 YTYKHAQKGVATTPV
+339 RAGVQNTPV
-354 TSVRGDKSGSVTPIG
+354 TSVRGDKNGSVTPIG

-385 NEQGYVKELM
+385 QEQGYVKELM
-395 TTLSQKNSTY
+395 QTLSQKNSTY
-405 FTTVAPQVETAHH
+405 FTTVVPQVETAHH
-418 DQGLTVGNSTIL
+418 DQGLTLGNSTIL
-430 RLSTGLNATWSVSDA
+430 RLSTGLNAVWSVSDA

-497 NDVQIN
+497 NDVQVD
-503 LTVGETWTKTVH
+503 LTVGETWSTTVRGQ
-515 HKDLTS
+515 DLS
-521 YATNNNIAKVDVTC
+521 NQVGELDDNIAELDVSC
-535 KHDPCDTVL
+535 VKDPWKQVL
-544 AVMFNSSYYIQNS
+544 QPVSGKSYYIRNS
-557 DGRYLD
+557 DGKYLD
-563 DDANWVDDYKDA
+563 ANANWVSDYHNA
-575 VQWTWKDGITGD
+575 VQWKWTFNQVVNNTLSYDGKHI
-587 YLEYSRTYVNMSGGE
+587 YMSGD
-602 WSVGKLPTSW
+602 WQWVTSTSVF
-612 VSLQYDSAA
+612 DSISIKFDSEE
-621 GVFKT
+621 GVFTYTPKT
-626 TRGVVLGTPLTTAT
+626 DASKGTYTLGTPVNEL
-640 EPVAASTIAITGRNV
+640 EESPVDVSTVKITGKNV
-655 GTTDVQIGDTWYH
+655 GATHVKIGGTWYN
-668 ITVNDNLPS
+668 IVVNDNVPS
-677 DALTSKTLTL
+677 NALTDDTIDLQYWITNTKT
-687 DYMITTCKVYD
+687 YTTND
-698 AQGKN
+698 KN
-703 STQIEKTDLDVM
+703 SAVKT
-715 TDDGVEI
+715 TIQKAAAAAADGVEI
-722 NGKSPDKGYFYR
+722 RSFAPDTTYNISKKSTTEVY
-734 ENKTNTDKVGATYW
+734 YW
-748 QTVRLDKNHNQEV
+748 QSMRLDKSVVQQE
-761 GGEVDCTGYGTT
+761 GGKSDRTADGTT
-773 LTHVRFHTNSANKGA
+773 LTHIRNHQGA
-788 WQYQTADGIWHY
+788 WQYMTADGIWHY
-800 FRSGDQMVAY
+800 FRSGDQLVAY
-810 YLQKTTVTKHVDT
+810 YLQKTTVTNELDT
-823 YTKDWGETPS
+823 YVKDWGYGTANKTPDE
-833 TSGGGHDK
+833 SGGN
-841 LGQVALTFGVVYP
+841 GQSALTVAVVYP
-854 DGKVSPTER
+854 GNAVFPAEGD
-863 EMYLNDTVIFNFEK
+863 MYKQSTTIFSYWP
-877 TGRDL
+877 GRDI
-882 GIIMPKNNE
+882 GIIAPENNSDYE
-891 NYRISKITVTD
+891 VSKITVTD
-902 GDRVHTLEGKE
+902 GKRDKNLKKDVWYSDDTITWE
-913 KETPDKW
+913 KK
-920 SVKDSIKWSKKT
+920 
-932 TQTGGEWYN
+932 QLNTGGTWYD
-941 ETEIWN
+941 ETVIWDKS
-947 AQSGTEPF
+947 SGTAPII
-955 VNGKES
+955 NGKTSE
-961 NITWSGKNTGKL
+961 ITWSAKNTAKL
-973 VLFYLEPVIKDTNL
+973 ILIYLEAKPKDTNL
-987 NVVYWDNNAN
+987 NVVYYDDNAQRE
-997 KLISEYQIV
+997 ISSYQIV
-1006 MNYEAGQTPPTYET
+1006 MPYKYGDPFPKYTSALKGKNDEPIGNVNNWPGKNENEAG
-1020 ALKNAG
+1020 
-1026 GDDIGTTQSWPSND
+1026 
-1040 PSSAEY
+1040 Y
-1046 LPDDAYVMNNVGEK
+1046 LPDEAYVVNNVGK
-1060 QTISKDIKLLD
+1060 KMYFTKDIKTLN
-1071 GVAGNYKSGI
+1071 VAGNYKSGI
-1081 YEYVSADISEDSKTL
+1081 YEYVSADISEDGKTL

-1127 DEPSTIAWMSLFE
+1127 DEPSTITWMSLFE

-1175 AAIPLYVK
+1175 AAISLYVK
-1183 FTGDPSEAVHVSH
+1183 FTGDSSEAAHVCH

-1213 FTNADGTNVVHQQQ
+1213 FTNADGTNVVNKN

-1322 SEGKT
+1322 SKGEP

-1371 EVGYGPFFDHTGND
+1371 EVGYGPFFNHTGND
-1385 SFSFWLDAIRVYDPM
+1385 SYSFWLDAIRVYDPM

-1422 ALVAD
+1422 ALVKNGAQSEA
-1427 NVKTTLFIDGAAAAD
+1427 VFIDGGPKANVE
-1442 ITAYKNYGPN
+1442 TYKNFGPN
-1452 NEVYLAKGQAIVFT
+1452 NEVYLAKGQAITFT
-1466 VPGDDN
+1466 VPGDAN
-1472 IASIQIGAKAPSG
+1472 IASVQIGAKAPSG
-1485 KAATMVVGEDVQE
+1485 SAAQMVVTGGNRLDQVL
-1498 ISTATEMY
+1498 STATEMY
-1506 YEIGAS
+1506 YEIGTAD
-1512 GGSFTITNTGDG
+1512 GSFMITNMGDG

-1534 FKNKPASAAALSA
+1534 FKNKPASVAALSA
-1547 PTAEEQDAAVMCVR
+1547 PTAEEQNAAVMSVR
-1561 ALFAEPEQTFEPE
+1561 ALFAEPEQTFAPE

-1582 NVRKGGTATLTVKA
+1582 NVHKGGKATLTVKA
-1596 SADVET
+1596 SADVEA

-1649 AINADGA
+1649 AINADGVA
-1656 VSDPITAKLTVRPS
+1656 SDPITAKLTVRPS

>member
-76 AANYTHMEL
+76 AANYTHIEL

-94 LLDDMSVTVDG
+94 LLDDMSVTANG

-139 AIIAYAQSKNISI
+139 TIIAYAQSKNISI

-166 DCMTALG
+166 SAATSLTG
-173 VENAAYKGSA
+173 VNCSAYGSV
-183 RTIDLENADA
+183 RTIDVANTTA

-199 LLQKYITYFANKGCG
+199 LLQKYINYFAGKGCG
-214 YFNLGADE
+214 YFNMGADE
-222 YANDVCQGT
+222 YANDKT
-231 DMGFGKLI
+231 DGFAALI
-239 GTNAYDKFANYV
+239 KDKKYGNFVSYV
-251 NDVARI
+251 NAVA
-257 IKDAQMKP
+257 AQIVAAGMTP
-265 IAFNDGIYYNSTVTS
+265 IAFNDGIYYNSNTS
-280 NGTKNGRPV
+280 GG
-289 EFDSDIIVSY
+289 EFSKDIVVSY

-304 SGYTPAPAS
+304 SGYHPASAS
-313 FIANKGHQILNTND
+313 FIADKGHKILNTNSN
-327 AWYYVLADKVTA
+327 WYYVLANTVDSFTLDNARAGV
-339 YTYKHAQKGVATTPV
+339 QKTPV

-385 NEQGYVKELM
+385 SEQGYVKELM
-395 TTLSQKNSTY
+395 TALSNNNSDY
-405 FTTVAPQVETAHH
+405 FTPVVPQVETAHH
-418 DQGLTVGNSTIL
+418 DQSLTLGNSTIL
-430 RLSTGLNATWSVSDA
+430 RLSTGLNAVWSVSDA

-492 TVTGE
+492 TVAGE
-497 NDVQIN
+497 NDVQVD
-503 LTVGETWTKTVH
+503 LTVGETWSKTMRRE
-515 HKDLTS
+515 DLSGYTQD
-521 YATNNNIAKVDVTC
+521 NDVAKVDVTC
-535 KHDPCDTVL
+535 VKAPGVP
-544 AVMFNSSYYIQNS
+544 AASVAKNAAYYIQNS
-557 DGRYLD
+557 DGNYLD
-563 DDANWVDDYKDA
+563 INANWVKNYKSA
-575 VQWTWKDGITGD
+575 VPWTWDGKRLSHNGKYVYMNWNWEWEIKDSDG
-587 YLEYSRTYVNMSGGE
+587 VNF
-602 WSVGKLPTSW
+602 TFNN
-612 VSLQYDSAA
+612 
-621 GVFKT
+621 GVFTYTYLLSKYT
-626 TRGVVLGTPLTTAT
+626 LGTPVTI
-640 EPVAASTIAITGRNV
+640 ENDPIDVSTITITGRNV
-655 GTTDVQIGDTWYH
+655 GTTNVQIGDTWYR

-698 AQGKN
+698 TQGKN

-863 EMYLNDTVIFNFEK
+863 EMYLNATVIFNFEK

-1096 KLHFD
+1096 KLHYD

-1127 DEPSTIAWMSLFE
+1127 TNANTIAWMSLFE

-1175 AAIPLYVK
+1175 AAISLYVK
-1183 FTGDPSEAVHVSH
+1183 FTGDSSEAARVFH

-1213 FTNADGTNVVHQQQ
+1213 FTNADGTTVVNKNQK
-1227 QTNGFWTTVGEQDT
+1227 TNGFWTTVGEQDT

-1283 TSSKYSQVPAATF
+1283 TTSTHVQMPAATF

-1322 SEGKT
+1322 SQG
-1327 VKVGPCDTYYSDAAG
+1327 VKKQAGSVDTYYSDAAG

-1371 EVGYGPFFDHTGND
+1371 EVGYGSFFNHTDND
-1385 SFSFWLDAIRVYDPM
+1385 SYSFWLDAIRVYDPM

-1422 ALVAD
+1422 ALVKNGAQSEA
-1427 NVKTTLFIDGAAAAD
+1427 VFIDGGPKANVE
-1442 ITAYKNYGPN
+1442 TYKNFGPN
-1452 NEVYLAKGQAIVFT
+1452 NEVYLAKGQAITFT
-1466 VPGDDN
+1466 VPGDAN

-1485 KAATMVVGEDVQE
+1485 SAAQMFVTGGNGLNKVL
-1498 ISTATEMY
+1498 STATEMY
-1506 YEIGAS
+1506 YEIGTAD
-1512 GGSFTITNTGDG
+1512 GSFMITNVGDG

-1534 FKNKPASAAALSA
+1534 FKNKPASVAALSA
-1547 PTAEEQDAAVMCVR
+1547 PTAEEQDAAVMSVR

-1582 NVRKGGTATLTVKA
+1582 NVHKGGKATLTVKT
-1596 SADVET
+1596 SADVEA

-1635 YRVTATATADYTVC
+1635 YTVTATATADYTIC
-1649 AINADGA
+1649 AINADGV

>member
-61 YFSVAEIKSLIDTAS
+61 YFSVAEIESLIDTAS
-76 AANYTHMEL
+76 AANYTHIEL

-105 KTYASDDVKTQIHNG
+105 KTYASDDVKTRIHNG
-120 NVNYYDAGSANELS
+120 NVNYYDAGSVNELS

-139 AIIAYAQSKNISI
+139 TIIAYAQSKNISI

-166 DCMTALG
+166 GAATSLTGSDC
-173 VENAAYKGSA
+173 AYNKSV
-183 RTIDLENADA
+183 RTIDLTNDTA

-199 LLQKYITYFANKGCG
+199 LLQKYINYFAGKGCG
-214 YFNLGADE
+214 YFNMGADE
-222 YANDVCQGT
+222 YANDVLKPN
-231 DMGFGKLI
+231 GFSYLLSHGLYS
-239 GTNAYDKFANYV
+239 NFVNYV
-251 NDVARI
+251 NDVAKLI
-257 IKDAQMKP
+257 VDAGMTP
-265 IAFNDGIYYNSTVTS
+265 IAFNDGIYY
-280 NGTKNGRPV
+280 KNTTNCGA
-289 EFDSDIIVSY
+289 FSKDIVVSY
-299 WTTGW
+299 WEN
-304 SGYTPAPAS
+304 SGTASAS
-313 FIANKGHQILNTND
+313 FIAQQGHKILNTNKS
-327 AWYYVLADKVTA
+327 WYYVLGSRASWAGLETA
-339 YTYKHAQKGVATTPV
+339 KKGVQNTPV
-354 TSVRGDKSGSVTPIG
+354 TSVQGDDGSVKPIG
-369 AMICF
+369 AMFCL
-374 WCDDP
+374 WCDFP
-379 NPEYSA
+379 QNSY
-385 NEQGYVKELM
+385 NETEVQNVKSLM
-395 TTLSQKNSTY
+395 TTLSNKNSTY
-405 FTTVAPQVETAHH
+405 FTTVTPQVETAHH
-418 DQGLTVGNSTIL
+418 DQGLTLGNSTIL
-430 RLSTGLNATWSVSDA
+430 RLSTGLNAVWSVSDA

-492 TVTGE
+492 TVAGE
-497 NDVQIN
+497 GDVQID
-503 LTVGETWTKTVH
+503 LTVGETWSKTMRRE
-515 HKDLTS
+515 DLSGYTQD
-521 YATNNNIAKVDVTC
+521 NDVAKVDVTC
-535 KHDPCDTVL
+535 VKAPGVP
-544 AVMFNSSYYIQNS
+544 AASVAKNAAYYIQNS
-557 DGRYLD
+557 DGNYLD
-563 DDANWVDDYKDA
+563 INANWVKNYKSA
-575 VQWTWKDGITGD
+575 VPWTWDGKRLSHNGKYVYMNWNWEWEIKDSDG
-587 YLEYSRTYVNMSGGE
+587 VNF
-602 WSVGKLPTSW
+602 TFNN
-612 VSLQYDSAA
+612 
-621 GVFKT
+621 GVFTYTYMLSKYT
-626 TRGVVLGTPLTTAT
+626 LGTPVTI
-640 EPVAASTIAITGRNV
+640 ENDPIDVSTITITGRNV
-655 GTTDVQIGDTWYH
+655 GTTDVQIGNTWYH
-668 ITVNDNLPS
+668 IVVNDNLPS

-863 EMYLNDTVIFNFEK
+863 EMYLNATVIFNFEK

-1371 EVGYGPFFDHTGND
+1371 EVGYGPFFNHTGND
-1385 SFSFWLDAIRVYDPM
+1385 SYSFWLDAIRVYDPM

-1422 ALVAD
+1422 ALVKNGAQSEA
-1427 NVKTTLFIDGAAAAD
+1427 VFIDGGPKANVE
-1442 ITAYKNYGPN
+1442 TYKNFGPN
-1452 NEVYLAKGQAIVFT
+1452 NEVYLAKGQAITFT
-1466 VPGDDN
+1466 VPGDAN
-1472 IASIQIGAKAPSG
+1472 IASVQIGAKAPSG
-1485 KAATMVVGEDVQE
+1485 SAAQMVVTGGNGLNKVL
-1498 ISTATEMY
+1498 STATEMY
-1506 YEIGAS
+1506 YEIGTAD
-1512 GGSFTITNTGDG
+1512 GSFMITNVGDG

-1534 FKNKPASAAALSA
+1534 FKNKPASVAALSA
-1547 PTAEEQDAAVMCVR
+1547 PTAEEQNAAVMSVR

-1582 NVRKGGTATLTVKA
+1582 NVHKGGKATLTVKT
-1596 SADVET
+1596 SADVEA
-1602 IHVDDVTIDS
+1602 IQVDDVTIDS

-1649 AINADGA
+1649 AINADGV

>member
-105 KTYASDDVKTQIHNG
+105 KNYASDDVKTQIHNG

-134 QRDMD
+134 QSDMD
-139 AIIAYAQSKNISI
+139 TIIAYAQSKNISI

-166 DCMTALG
+166 NCMTALG
-173 VENAAYKGSA
+173 VENAAYKDSK

-199 LLQKYITYFANKGCG
+199 LLQKYINYFAGKGCG

-222 YANDVCQGT
+222 YANDT
-231 DMGFGKLI
+231 TNGFAALI
-239 GTNAYDKFANYV
+239 KDKKYGNFVSYV
-251 NDVARI
+251 NAVA
-257 IKDAQMKP
+257 AQIVAAGMTP
-265 IAFNDGIYYNSTVTS
+265 IAFNDGIYYKSNTS
-280 NGTKNGRPV
+280 GG
-289 EFDSDIIVSY
+289 EFSKDIVVSY

-304 SGYTPAPAS
+304 GGYTPAPAS
-313 FIANKGHQILNTND
+313 FIANKGHKILNTNSN
-327 AWYYVLADKVTA
+327 WYYVLADKVDSFTLTKA
-339 YTYKHAQKGVATTPV
+339 RAGVQKTPV
-354 TSVRGDKSGSVTPIG
+354 TSVPGDKGDSVTPIG

-385 NEQGYVKELM
+385 QEQGYVKELM
-395 TTLSQKNSTY
+395 TTLSNNNSDY
-405 FTTVAPQVETAHH
+405 FTPVVPQVETAHH
-418 DQGLTVGNSTIL
+418 DQGLTLGNSTIL
-430 RLSTGLNATWSVSDA
+430 RLSTGLNAVWSVSDA

-481 ADNGQSYSMDL
+481 VDDGQTYSMDL
-492 TVTGE
+492 TVAGE
-497 NDVQIN
+497 NDVQID
-503 LTVGETWTKTVH
+503 LTVGETWSKTMRRE
-515 HKDLTS
+515 DLSGYTQD
-521 YATNNNIAKVDVTC
+521 NDVAKVDVTC
-535 KHDPCDTVL
+535 VKAPGVP
-544 AVMFNSSYYIQNS
+544 AASVAKNAAYYIQNS
-557 DGRYLD
+557 DGNYLD
-563 DDANWVDDYKDA
+563 INANWVKNYKSA
-575 VQWTWKDGITGD
+575 VPWTWDGKRLSHNGKYVYMNWNWEWEIKDSDG
-587 YLEYSRTYVNMSGGE
+587 VNF
-602 WSVGKLPTSW
+602 TFNN
-612 VSLQYDSAA
+612 
-621 GVFKT
+621 GVFTYTYMLSKYT
-626 TRGVVLGTPLTTAT
+626 LGTPVTI
-640 EPVAASTIAITGRNV
+640 ENDPIDVSTITITGRNV
-655 GTTDVQIGDTWYH
+655 GTTDVQIGNTWYH
-668 ITVNDNLPS
+668 IVVNDNLPS

-1071 GVAGNYKSGI
+1071 DVAGNYKSGI

-1101 LKKTDAK
+1101 LKKTNAK

-1127 DEPSTIAWMSLFE
+1127 ENASTIAWMSLFE

-1156 IDPANKTV
+1156 IAPANKTV

-1183 FTGDPSEAVHVSH
+1183 FTGDPSESAHVSH

-1213 FTNADGTNVVHQQQ
+1213 FTNADGTNVVNKNQK
-1227 QTNGFWTTVGEQDT
+1227 TNGFWTTVGEQDT

-1371 EVGYGPFFDHTGND
+1371 EVGYGEFCDHTGND
-1385 SFSFWLDAIRVYDPM
+1385 SYSFWLDAIRVYDPM

-1422 ALVAD
+1422 ALVKNGAQSEA
-1427 NVKTTLFIDGAAAAD
+1427 VFIDGGPKANVE
-1442 ITAYKNYGPN
+1442 TYKNFGPN
-1452 NEVYLAKGQAIVFT
+1452 NEVYLAKGQAITFT
-1466 VPGDDN
+1466 VPRDSN
-1472 IASIQIGAKAPSG
+1472 IASVQIGAKAPSG
-1485 KAATMVVGEDVQE
+1485 SAAQMVVTGGNRLDQVL
-1498 ISTATEMY
+1498 STATEMY
-1506 YEIGAS
+1506 YEIGTAD
-1512 GGSFTITNTGDG
+1512 GSFMITNMGDG

-1534 FKNKPASAAALSA
+1534 FKDKPASAAALSV
-1547 PTAEEQDAAVMCVR
+1547 PTAEEQNAAVMSVR
-1561 ALFAEPEQTFEPE
+1561 ALFAAPEQTFEPE

-1649 AINADGA
+1649 AINADGV